1 MNDKMQ
7 FIHDYMD
14 IMTRCKTERQWVVE
28 AERQCIEAGF
38 QAYRPG
44 AVYYPGDKIYFK
56 NREKNFAAFIVGEA
70 PYFNILGAHIDSP
83 RIDIKQKP
91 IYDSNGIAYFDTH
104 YYGGI
109 KKYQW
114 VTTPLALIG
123 VVCLKD
129 GTKVNI
135 EIGNKH
141 NGYDMSEDTVFCITD
156 LLPHLDGKR
165 MSGEHASEFVK
176 GEGLDII
183 AAVASKEDEDN
194 KDKDSKDA
202 AVKAKLMKLL
212 KDAYGIEET
221 DFQSAELELVP
232 AARASFCG
240 FDKSLVAA
248 YGQDDRVCAYT
259 SLEALICKAESKNT
273 PKYNIGIVL
282 VDKEEIGSVG
292 ATGAESNWFEYV
304 LRCVN
309 KFRNLSEIEFHEAL
323 MNSNMLSSDVT
334 AAYDPLYA
342 DAYSEHT
349 SAKLGYGMM
358 LSKYNGARGKCG
370 SNDATPEYIAK
381 IRNHFDKNPEIMYQF
396 DEMGKVDQGGGG
408 TIASIYCKFN
418 MNVIDAGVPVLNMHS
433 PMELAH
439 VDDIV
444 SAYWC
449 YYNFLDIV

>member
-1 MNDKMQ
+1 METNELIRDYIEKM
-7 FIHDYMD
+7 
-14 IMTRCKTERQWVVE
+14 TSCKTERQWVEE
-28 AERQCIEAGF
+28 AERQCVNAGF
-38 QAYRPG
+38 QCYRPG
-44 AVYYPGDKIYFK
+44 KVYYPGDRIYFK
-56 NREKNFAAFIVGEA
+56 NRDKNFAAFILGSE
-70 PYFNILGAHIDSP
+70 PYYNILGAHIDSP

-91 IYDSNGIAYFDTH
+91 IYESNGIAYFDTH

-114 VTTPLALIG
+114 VTTPLAMIG
-123 VVCLKD
+123 VVCLKN
-129 GTKVNI
+129 GTRINI
-135 EIGNKH
+135 EIGNKY
-141 NGYDMSEDTVFCITD
+141 NDIDNTVFCITD

-165 MSGEHASEFVK
+165 MSDEHANSFVK
-176 GEGLDII
+176 GENLDII
-183 AAVASKEDEDN
+183 GTVASKKDKASVDKKDNIAKDKLLNLLKTKYDIDED
-194 KDKDSKDA
+194 
-202 AVKAKLMKLL
+202 
-212 KDAYGIEET
+212 
-221 DFQSAELELVP
+221 DFYSAELELVP
-232 AARASFCG
+232 AVPASYCG
-240 FDKSLVAA
+240 LDKSLVAA
-248 YGQDDRVCAYT
+248 YGHDDRVCAYT
-259 SLEALICKAESKNT
+259 SLMALINKANESVKTT
-273 PKYNIGIVL
+273 PRHNIGIVL

-309 KFRNLSEIEFHEAL
+309 KYRNLSEVEFNEAL
-323 MNSNMLSSDVT
+323 MGSNMLSSDVT
-334 AAYDPLYA
+334 AAFDPLYA

-358 LSKYNGARGKCG
+358 LSKYNGSRGKCG

-381 IRNHFDKNPEIMYQF
+381 LREQFNDCLYQF

-444 SAYWC
+444 SAYNC
-449 YYNFLDIV
+449 YCKFLDIK